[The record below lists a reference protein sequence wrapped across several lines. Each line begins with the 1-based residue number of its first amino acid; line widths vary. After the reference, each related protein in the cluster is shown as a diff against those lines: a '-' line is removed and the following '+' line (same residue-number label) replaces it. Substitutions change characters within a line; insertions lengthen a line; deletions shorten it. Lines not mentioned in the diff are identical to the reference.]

1 MFVAPGDEKNQAD
14 AGADGGVSDVE
25 RGKTDFAAAA
35 LLHKKVNEINDL
47 MAAREQAVGEI
58 AGDAAKNKSE
68 RDLTGDGVG
77 IEMMPREKQRDKR
90 QQRDEGQCAVVA
102 AKQTP
107 RRAGVAPVDEFE
119 KAADDDF
126 FVAFFEQVQHE
137 PFREL
142 VEYEHDR
149 RDDGDVAV
157 GLLENGIG
165 GGHVNKF
172 ATLNRKRWQS

>member
-1 MFVAPGDEKNQAD
+1 MEKIHHRVAPRQE
-14 AGADGGVSDVE
+14 
-25 RGKTDFAAAA
+25 
-35 LLHKKVNEINDL
+35 
-47 MAAREQAVGEI
+47 AVGEV
-58 AGDAAKNKSE
+58 AGDAAEDKSE
-68 RDLTGDGVG
+68 RDLAGDGVG

-90 QQRDEGQCAVVA
+90 QQSDEGQCAVVA

-142 VEYEHDR
+142 VEDEHDR
-149 RDDGDVAV
+149 RDDSDVAIR
-157 GLLENGIG
+157 LLENGIG
-165 GGHVNKF
+165 SSHVNKF
-172 ATLNRKRWQS
+172 ATLNRKPWQS

>member
-1 MFVAPGDEKNQAD
+1 MFVAPGDDKNQAD

-35 LLHKKVNEINDL
+35 LLHKKVNKINDL
-47 MAAREQAVGEI
+47 VAARQQAVGEI
-58 AGDAAKNKSE
+58 TGDAAE
-68 RDLTGDGVG
+68 DEAECDLTGDGVG
-77 IEMMPREKQRDKR
+77 IKMMPREKQRDKR
-90 QQRDEGQCAVVA
+90 QQRDEGQRAVVA

-107 RRAGVAPVDEFE
+107 RRAGVAPMDEFE

-142 VEYEHDR
+142 VEDEHDR
-149 RDDGDVAV
+149 RDDSDVAIR
-157 GLLENGIG
+157 LLENGIG
-165 GGHVNKF
+165 SSHVNKF
-172 ATLNRKRWQS
+172 ATLNRKPWQS

>member
-1 MFVAPGDEKNQAD
+1 MFVAPGDEKDQAD

-25 RGKTDFAAAA
+25 RRETNFAAAA

-47 MAAREQAVGEI
+47 MAARQQTVGEI
-58 AGDAAKNKSE
+58 AGDAAEDETECN
-68 RDLTGDGVG
+68 LAGDGVG

-90 QQRDEGQCAVVA
+90 QQRDEGQRTVVA

-126 FVAFFEQVQHE
+126 FVAFFEQV
-137 PFREL
+137 
-142 VEYEHDR
+142 
-149 RDDGDVAV
+149 
-157 GLLENGIG
+157 
-165 GGHVNKF
+165 
-172 ATLNRKRWQS
+172 